1 MDIWDNNSILTEF
14 YFFFIHRIH
23 EQVRQLQDQKSNAEF
38 MKLEQKYSDGAPQFS
53 LHSPQIQGSSI
64 ITEDHSQTSNN
75 SSSRFTDH
83 SSHYSESSSR
93 LTDKNPS
100 SYNDYQSQF
109 AGHPQPSRSIVDPES
124 MSRAEWIQH
133 LRREHQRRHQEREGH
148 YPLDDREERYE
159 KEIQAEETMVGTPW
173 QDARDLAW
181 QNARHSANQVRWLYI
196 YNPPQKVH
204 FICDKG
210 IVGWGR
216 N

>member
-1 MDIWDNNSILTEF
+1 MDVWDNNSILTEF

-83 SSHYSESSSR
+83 SSHYTESSSR

-148 YPLDDREERYE
+148 
-159 KEIQAEETMVGTPW
+159 
-173 QDARDLAW
+173 
-181 QNARHSANQVRWLYI
+181 
-196 YNPPQKVH
+196 
-204 FICDKG
+204 
-210 IVGWGR
+210 
-216 N
+216 

>member
-1 MDIWDNNSILTEF
+1 
-14 YFFFIHRIH
+14 
-23 EQVRQLQDQKSNAEF
+23 

-53 LHSPQIQGSSI
+53 LHSPQFQGGSI

-83 SSHYSESSSR
+83 SSHYTESSSR

-159 KEIQAEETMVGTPW
+159 KEIQADETRVGTPW

-181 QNARHSANQVRWLYI
+181 QNARHSANEVRWLLHI
-196 YNPPQKVH
+196 TLHKKFTSFV
-204 FICDKG
+204 IRELWDGEEIKLM
-210 IVGWGR
+210 
-216 N
+216 